1 MKCGDL
7 LYIFSLCKETIVY
20 AKFWK
25 KDDQLFKTYFLLTL
39 GGGGDFP
46 SAIIEGPPG
55 PPGDPGKDGR
65 NGRDGKP
72 GKPGLPGERGKRG
85 KSGRDGNSLGGTKGE
100 PGDVGMKG
108 QIGPSGVPVSL
119 HLKGSVIMNIIFRS
133 VEKLEIRKLMEQGK
147 GFLRRP
153 QKLTKSS
160 PAI

>member
-1 MKCGDL
+1 MQNFGKMMTNSSKL
-7 LYIFSLCKETIVY
+7 II
-20 AKFWK
+20 
-25 KDDQLFKTYFLLTL
+25 LLTL

-108 QIGPSGVPVSL
+108 QIGPSGIPVSL
-119 HLKGSVIMNIIFRS
+119 HLKGFVIMNIIFRS
-133 VEKLEIRKLMEQGK
+133 VEKLEL
-147 GFLRRP
+147 FLAGNQSNH
-153 QKLTKSS
+153 QKLVPSMLTFLTDFHGEKNQ
-160 PAI
+160 ICMVD

>member
-1 MKCGDL
+1 MQNFGKMMTNSSEL
-7 LYIFSLCKETIVY
+7 I
-20 AKFWK
+20 
-25 KDDQLFKTYFLLTL
+25 FLLTL

-108 QIGPSGVPVSL
+108 QIGPSGIPVSL
-119 HLKGSVIMNIIFRS
+119 HLKGFVIIDIMFRLS
-133 VEKLEIRKLMEQGK
+133 EKLKIRISKY
-147 GFLRRP
+147 
-153 QKLTKSS
+153 LTFVKRF
-160 PAI
+160 

>member
-1 MKCGDL
+1 MGGYMQNFGKMMTNSSEL
-7 LYIFSLCKETIVY
+7 I
-20 AKFWK
+20 
-25 KDDQLFKTYFLLTL
+25 FLLTL

-108 QIGPSGVPVSL
+108 QIGPSGIPVSL
-119 HLKGSVIMNIIFRS
+119 YLKGFVSIDIMFRLL
-133 VEKLEIRKLMEQGK
+133 EKLKIRNSSEQSNFK
-147 GFLRRP
+147 IC
-153 QKLTKSS
+153 T
-160 PAI
+160 